1 MTKVTENIQ
10 QKLRKL
16 PSVHVLMENPELSA
30 LTSNL
35 PRKIV
40 IEATRAVLEQ
50 KRRAI
55 IEGEAEPPTENVLI
69 GEILEMAKR
78 LSSSTL
84 RPVVNATG
92 VIVHTNLGRS
102 ILPEEAVEAIERIA
116 RAYSTLEY
124 DLEQGKRGSRYVHAE
139 RLLRDITGAE
149 AALVVNN
156 NAGAVLLVL
165 NTLARNREVVISRG
179 ELVEIGG
186 SFRIPEVMAMSGAI
200 LREVGCTNRTHLRDY
215 DQAISDSTAAF
226 MKAHKSNYRIIG
238 FTHEVEAEEL
248 AKLAHDRGLIALED
262 MGSGCFVDLSR
273 FGLHGEPTVK
283 GELQKGMDIV
293 TFSGDKLLGGPQAG
307 IIVGRKDLIEQLK
320 KNPLTRALRVDK
332 LTLAAL
338 EATLR
343 LYYDEEIAFERVPT
357 LRMIATPPGEV
368 ERRAKALAEKLKAV
382 TYDEDC
388 EILVAPSKART
399 GGGSLPEVD
408 LPSWA
413 VAIQPR
419 KVAPQVLEEFFRKFD
434 PPIITRI
441 EEDRLMIDLRTL
453 QKGDDKFILEAW
465 EKWLQQTKT

>member
-1 MTKVTENIQ
+1 
-10 QKLRKL
+10 
-16 PSVHVLMENPELSA
+16 
-30 LTSNL
+30 
-35 PRKIV
+35 
-40 IEATRAVLEQ
+40 
-50 KRRAI
+50 
-55 IEGEAEPPTENVLI
+55 
-69 GEILEMAKR
+69 
-78 LSSSTL
+78 
-84 RPVVNATG
+84 
-92 VIVHTNLGRS
+92 
-102 ILPEEAVEAIERIA
+102 
-116 RAYSTLEY
+116 
-124 DLEQGKRGSRYVHAE
+124 
-139 RLLRDITGAE
+139 
-149 AALVVNN
+149 
-156 NAGAVLLVL
+156 
-165 NTLARNREVVISRG
+165 
-179 ELVEIGG
+179 
-186 SFRIPEVMAMSGAI
+186 
-200 LREVGCTNRTHLRDY
+200 
-215 DQAISDSTAAF
+215 
-226 MKAHKSNYRIIG
+226 
-238 FTHEVEAEEL
+238 
-248 AKLAHDRGLIALED
+248 
-262 MGSGCFVDLSR
+262 
-273 FGLHGEPTVK
+273 
-283 GELQKGMDIV
+283 
-293 TFSGDKLLGGPQAG
+293 
-307 IIVGRKDLIEQLK
+307 
-320 KNPLTRALRVDK
+320 VDK